1 MFANIANEILCKQD
15 LIQMDP
21 LSVEHVD
28 EELYWGPSSLEGP
41 QKHI

>member
-21 LSVEHVD
+21 LNAELVD
-28 EELYWGPSSLEGP
+28 EEKES
-41 QKHI
+41 